1 MARLPYRRSQFATP
15 MAVATALGLAA
26 ALAGLFVLSAETLV
40 AGRWL
45 VAGLF
50 AVLLGGF
57 ALFWRLV
64 VTVDEAAIRAVFGVG
79 VIRKAVDVAD
89 VRRAD
94 VIRTRVWWGYG
105 IHWTP
110 SGWLY
115 NVAGRDAVR
124 LELAAERPVMI
135 GTDEPEALKAAID
148 AAVAARPTP

>member
-1 MARLPYRRSQFATP
+1 MAAYRHSQFGTP
-15 MAVATALGLAA
+15 MAVATAVGLAVA
-26 ALAGLFVLSAETLV
+26 VAGLFMLSPATLSG
-40 AGRWL
+40 GRWL

-64 VTVDEAAIRAVFGVG
+64 VSVDGTWIRAVFGIGLV
-79 VIRKAVDVAD
+79 RKSVPLAD

-105 IHWTP
+105 VHWTP

-124 LELAAERPVMI
+124 LEMRSERPVMI
-135 GTDEPEALKAAID
+135 GTDEPDALKAAID
-148 AAVAARPTP
+148 AALAARPTP